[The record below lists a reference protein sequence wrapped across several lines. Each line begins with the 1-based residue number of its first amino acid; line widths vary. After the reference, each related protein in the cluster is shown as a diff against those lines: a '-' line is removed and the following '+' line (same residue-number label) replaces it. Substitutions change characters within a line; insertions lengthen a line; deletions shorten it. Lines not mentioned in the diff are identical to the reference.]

1 MFRPIAFA
9 LPLLLLPLL
18 PAQDKPAQ
26 DQPVQNKADLWLTD
40 FEKAKAQAK
49 AEKKDLLVDFTGS
62 DWCGWCMKL
71 DEEVFSQDVFTAS
84 APKDFVLVKLD
95 YPQKTPQPDELK
107 EQNKKLAEQYHGA
120 FHLGKVDTDR
130 EVELAQA
137 FGVQGIPFCVLVA
150 GGRPVD
156 GFQGA
161 LPAVE
166 VKSFLQR
173 NGIEPLK
180 EQEPDEPP
188 AALDPKSP
196 AARLQRALQAAKKG
210 NAAAARAELEGF
222 PEDDA
227 SFDQAQRLRTGLE
240 WLEATLSP
248 DGPPAEAKLAAA
260 RARLLQGDP
269 HRAMDHILESVAAD
283 KGFRAGLARKAMLL
297 CFLLVGE
304 EREELDGFRRRL
316 ATLLY

>member
-1 MFRPIAFA
+1 MPASFVSNISAAAFQKDVVERS
-9 LPLLLLPLL
+9 LKTPVLL
-18 PAQDKPAQ
+18 
-26 DQPVQNKADLWLTD
+26 D
-40 FEKAKAQAK
+40 FWA
-49 AEKKDLLVDFTGS
+49 T
-62 DWCGWCMKL
+62 WCGPCRTL
-71 DEEVFSQDVFTAS
+71 G
-84 APKDFVLVKLD
+84 PVL
-95 YPQKTPQPDELK
+95 E
-107 EQNKKLAEQYHGA
+107 KLAEQYHGA

-161 LPAVE
+161 LPAAE
-166 VKSFLQR
+166 VKSFLKR
-173 NGIEPLK
+173 NGIEPVV

-196 AARLQRALQAAKKG
+196 AARLQRALRAARKG
-210 NAAAARAELEGF
+210 DAAAARAELEGF
-222 PEDDA
+222 PEEDA

-240 WLEATLSP
+240 WLDAALSP
-248 DGPPAEAKLAAA
+248 KGPPAEARLATA
-260 RARLLQGDP
+260 RAQLLQGDP

-283 KGFRAGLARKAMLL
+283 KGFREGLARKAMLL

-304 EREELDGFRRRL
+304 EREELDGIRRRL